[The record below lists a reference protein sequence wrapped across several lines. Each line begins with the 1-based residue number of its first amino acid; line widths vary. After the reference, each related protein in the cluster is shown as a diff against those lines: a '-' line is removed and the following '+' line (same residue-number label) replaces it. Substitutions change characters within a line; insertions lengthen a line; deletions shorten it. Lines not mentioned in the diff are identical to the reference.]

1 MNKMLLLA
9 RVLLKTNFKFN
20 KKTVAI
26 GLIVVLSMMPLAGI
40 VWGMVWGAYDI
51 MASVG
56 QQGLIL
62 WFAVSIVSLLTF
74 FLGIFYIMGIFFYSD
89 DIELLLPLPFK
100 PWQILGA
107 KLATVLIYEYLT
119 QMVFF
124 LPVLI
129 AYGIKDKAS
138 VGYVIMGLA
147 AYLIFPIIPLVF
159 ASLIDI
165 FVIRS
170 FRFVKNKDRM
180 KTISGVMA
188 MIIAIGFNLLMQNF
202 TQAMTNP
209 EDIMMIIQQGNNSV
223 LGKAQ
228 DIFIVNKFMTLAL
241 TNHSDFLYSAAN
253 MLIAIA
259 GAGIFLGIF
268 LYLGDRLYLKSVVGL
283 TEAASTKKT
292 KATKA
297 NLYKSKNHLIA
308 FCIKELKLL
317 FRTPVYFLNCVLTN
331 FLWPAF
337 ILIPIFTKGGEINQ
351 IRSVAAQLNNPNIL
365 RYAIA
370 GVTSAA
376 LFISG
381 TNMISSTAISR
392 EGKNLYVSKYL
403 PVNYKA
409 IINAKVMA
417 GTIMGLAGILI
428 GLTVVWI
435 LFSLPV
441 YMVLMA
447 FIISLPSA
455 VFINYLGILLD
466 LKFPK
471 LNWDNEQKA
480 VKQNINGV
488 LIMFMSIAF
497 GFLNFV
503 PLFLLNLGYKEIFI
517 GLFAFYSLFDIL
529 IFRIAAYRGSRWFD
543 EL

>member
-138 VGYVIMGLA
+138 VGYVIMGLT

-209 EDIMMIIQQGNNSV
+209 EDIMRIIQQGNNSV

-529 IFRIAAYRGSRWFD
+529 IYRIAAYRGSRWFD